1 MLRGKVITIIAAMG
15 RNRAIGMNGQLPWHL
30 PRELRHFKEATMGKP
45 IVMGRRTWQSI
56 GRALPGRQNLVITRD
71 PGFRA
76 DGCDVVHSLDRAIA
90 RAVGAEVMIIGGGQL
105 YREAISHADRMILT
119 LVHCE
124 PAADT
129 WFPEWDE
136 RTWRRLAVRME
147 QADEQNA
154 FDYEVIELT
163 RQPVVDETS
172 PAPGTPGGPPA

>member
-1 MLRGKVITIIAAMG
+1 MLHGKLITIVAAMG
-15 RNRAIGMNGQLPWHL
+15 RNRAIGMNGRLPWHL

-56 GRALPGRQNLVITRD
+56 GRALPGRQNLVVTRD
-71 PGFRA
+71 PTFRA
-76 DGCDVVHSLDRAIA
+76 DGCDVVHSLDEAIECA
-90 RAVGAEVMIIGGGQL
+90 AGAEVMIIGGGQL
-105 YREAISHADRMILT
+105 YLEAIAHADRMILT
-119 LVHCE
+119 LVDCE

-136 RTWRRLAVRME
+136 GAWRRAAIRLER
-147 QADEQNA
+147 ADDKNP

-163 RQPVVDETS
+163 RQPALDETC